1 MEGFSSREIKCFLFY
16 LSLLFFLSLH
26 HCQCFHF
33 KINNCDF
40 KVLHKHVSEFK
51 EKVHHKTETGLQHLA
66 AIFSSLV
73 KMHKHWKFLSVTLGF
88 ILVLNFITLLPEI
101 HLSTVRCVRSTLVF
115 HLHL

>member
-26 HCQCFHF
+26 HCQFFHF
-33 KINNCDF
+33 KIKNCDF